1 MIEQKLKGKRI
12 LFIALPGYSK
22 GMKEKMEDMGAEVIH
37 INDKPKDTFL
47 GKALGRLGLGFYEN
61 IINDYYAAELSKIRE
76 KNFDYI
82 LVIRGEYTPKD
93 SLERM
98 RSYFPT
104 AKMVLYMWDSL
115 VNNKFIRAKWE
126 YYDKV
131 YTFDRIDYLNH
142 KESIDF
148 LPLFYYED
156 YLPKD
161 TGVTEYKY
169 DMSFI
174 GTGHED
180 RVKIVKALTHQLENK
195 QRNVFSYFFIPHKLV
210 YYLNKIKNPY
220 FKYVRME
227 DVEFKQLPFE
237 KLYEIYSQ
245 SKCVVDIESSKQNG
259 LTMRTIEMIGLEKKL
274 ITTNKD
280 IVHYDFFNPD
290 NIMILDRKD
299 PVIDLEFIDKP
310 YIPLDEKIRTKYSL
324 HDWILNVLEIT

>member
-1 MIEQKLKGKRI
+1 MKEQKLKGKRI

-82 LVIRGEYTPKD
+82 LIIRGEYTPKD

-161 TGVTEYKY
+161 TGGKEYKY
-169 DMSFI
+169 DLSFI

-180 RVKIVKALTHQLENK
+180 RVKIVKALALQLENK
-195 QRNVFSYFFIPHKLV
+195 QRNVFSYFFFPHKLV
-210 YYLNKIKNPY
+210 YYLNKIKNPH

-299 PVIDLEFIDKP
+299 PVIDLEFIDRP

>member
-82 LVIRGEYTPKD
+82 LIIRGEYTPKD

-115 VNNKFIRAKWE
+115 VNNKLIRAKWE

-161 TGVTEYKY
+161 TGGKEYKY
-169 DMSFI
+169 DLSFI

-180 RVKIVKALTHQLENK
+180 RVKIVKALALQLENK
-195 QRNVFSYFFIPHKLV
+195 QRNVFSYFFFPHKLV
-210 YYLNKIKNPY
+210 YYLNKIKNPH

-299 PVIDLEFIDKP
+299 PVIDLEFIDRP

>member
-1 MIEQKLKGKRI
+1 MKEQKLKGKRI

-104 AKMVLYMWDSL
+104 AKTVLYMWDSL

-210 YYLNKIKNPY
+210 YYLNKIKNPH

-280 IVHYDFFNPD
+280 IVHYDFFNPA
-290 NIMILDRKD
+290 NIMILDRND
-299 PVIDLEFIDKP
+299 PVIDLKFIDKP

>member
-98 RSYFPT
+98 CSYFPT

-131 YTFDRIDYLNH
+131 YTFDRIDYLHH

-161 TGVTEYKY
+161 TGITEYKY

-210 YYLNKIKNPY
+210 YYLNKIKNPH

>member
-12 LFIALPGYSK
+12 LFIALHGYSK
-22 GMKEKMEDMGAEVIH
+22 GMEEKMEDMGAEVIH

-210 YYLNKIKNPY
+210 YYLNKIKNPH

>member
-47 GKALGRLGLGFYEN
+47 GKALGRLALGFYEN

-156 YLPKD
+156 YLPKNIGI
-161 TGVTEYKY
+161 TGYKY

-210 YYLNKIKNPY
+210 YYLNKIKNPH
-220 FKYVRME
+220 FKYVQME

-280 IVHYDFFNPD
+280 IVHYDFFNPA
-290 NIMILDRKD
+290 NIMILDRND

>member
-76 KNFDYI
+76 KTFDYI

-98 RSYFPT
+98 RSYFPA

-161 TGVTEYKY
+161 TGITEYKY

-210 YYLNKIKNPY
+210 YYLNKIKNPH

>member
-1 MIEQKLKGKRI
+1 MKEQKLKGKRI

-22 GMKEKMEDMGAEVIH
+22 GMKEKMEDMGAEIIH

-82 LVIRGEYTPKD
+82 LIIRGEYTPKD

-98 RSYFPT
+98 RSFFPT

-161 TGVTEYKY
+161 TGGKEYKY
-169 DMSFI
+169 DLSFI

-180 RVKIVKALTHQLENK
+180 RVKIVKALALQLENK
-195 QRNVFSYFFIPHKLV
+195 QRNVFSYFFLPHKLV
-210 YYLNKIKNPY
+210 YYLNKIKNPH

>member
-22 GMKEKMEDMGAEVIH
+22 GMEEKMEDMGAEVIH

-210 YYLNKIKNPY
+210 YYLNKIKNPH
-220 FKYVRME
+220 FKYVQME

>member
-1 MIEQKLKGKRI
+1 MKEQKLKGKRI

-61 IINDYYAAELSKIRE
+61 IINDYYATELSKIRE

-82 LVIRGEYTPKD
+82 LIIRGEYTPKD

-161 TGVTEYKY
+161 TGGKEYKY
-169 DMSFI
+169 DLSFI

-180 RVKIVKALTHQLENK
+180 RVKIVKALALQLENK
-195 QRNVFSYFFIPHKLV
+195 QRNVFSYFFFPHKLV
-210 YYLNKIKNPY
+210 YYLNKIKNPH

-299 PVIDLEFIDKP
+299 PVIDLEFIDRP

>member
-47 GKALGRLGLGFYEN
+47 GKALGRLSLGFYEN

-148 LPLFYYED
+148 LPLFYYEH

-161 TGVTEYKY
+161 RAITENKY

-180 RVKIVKALTHQLENK
+180 RVKIIKALTHQLENK

-210 YYLNKIKNPY
+210 YYLNKIKNPH
-220 FKYVRME
+220 FKYVQME
-227 DVEFKQLPFE
+227 DVKFKQLPFE

-280 IVHYDFFNPD
+280 IVHYDFFNPA
-290 NIMILDRKD
+290 NIMILDRND

>member
-1 MIEQKLKGKRI
+1 MKEQKLKGKRI

-82 LVIRGEYTPKD
+82 LIIRGEYTPKD

-161 TGVTEYKY
+161 TGGKEYKY
-169 DMSFI
+169 DLSFI

-180 RVKIVKALTHQLENK
+180 RVKIVKALALQLENK
-195 QRNVFSYFFIPHKLV
+195 QRNVFSYFFFPHKLV
-210 YYLNKIKNPY
+210 YYLNKIKNPH

-280 IVHYDFFNPD
+280 IVH
-290 NIMILDRKD
+290 
-299 PVIDLEFIDKP
+299 
-310 YIPLDEKIRTKYSL
+310 
-324 HDWILNVLEIT
+324 

>member
-161 TGVTEYKY
+161 SGGKEYKY
-169 DMSFI
+169 DLSFI

-180 RVKIVKALTHQLENK
+180 RVKIVKALALQLENK
-195 QRNVFSYFFIPHKLV
+195 QRNVFSYFFFPHKLV
-210 YYLNKIKNPY
+210 YYLNKIKNPH

>member
-98 RSYFPT
+98 RSYFPA

-131 YTFDRIDYLNH
+131 FTFDRIDYLNH

-161 TGVTEYKY
+161 TGITEYKY

-210 YYLNKIKNPY
+210 YYLNKIKNPH

>member
-1 MIEQKLKGKRI
+1 MKEQKLKGKRI

-82 LVIRGEYTPKD
+82 LIIRGEYTPKD

-210 YYLNKIKNPY
+210 YYLNKIKNPH

-299 PVIDLEFIDKP
+299 PVIDLEFIDRP

>member
-1 MIEQKLKGKRI
+1 
-12 LFIALPGYSK
+12 
-22 GMKEKMEDMGAEVIH
+22 
-37 INDKPKDTFL
+37 
-47 GKALGRLGLGFYEN
+47 
-61 IINDYYAAELSKIRE
+61 
-76 KNFDYI
+76 
-82 LVIRGEYTPKD
+82 
-93 SLERM
+93 
-98 RSYFPT
+98 
-104 AKMVLYMWDSL
+104 MWDSL

-161 TGVTEYKY
+161 TGGKEYKY
-169 DMSFI
+169 DLSFI

-180 RVKIVKALTHQLENK
+180 RVKIVKALALQLENK
-195 QRNVFSYFFIPHKLV
+195 QRNVFSYFFFPHKLV
-210 YYLNKIKNPY
+210 YYLNKIKNPH

-299 PVIDLEFIDKP
+299 PVIDLEFIDRP

>member
-161 TGVTEYKY
+161 TGITEYKY

-210 YYLNKIKNPY
+210 YYLNKIKNPH

>member
-1 MIEQKLKGKRI
+1 MKEQKLKGKRI

-82 LVIRGEYTPKD
+82 LIIRGEYTPKD

-161 TGVTEYKY
+161 TGGKEYKY
-169 DMSFI
+169 DLSFI

-180 RVKIVKALTHQLENK
+180 RVKIVKALALQLENK
-195 QRNVFSYFFIPHKLV
+195 QRNVFSYFFFPHKLV
-210 YYLNKIKNPY
+210 YYLNKIKNPH

-227 DVEFKQLPFE
+227 DVEFKQLPFK

-299 PVIDLEFIDKP
+299 PVIDLEFIDRP

>member
-61 IINDYYAAELSKIRE
+61 IINDYYATEFSKIQE

-161 TGVTEYKY
+161 TGITEYKY

-210 YYLNKIKNPY
+210 YYLNKIKNPH

-299 PVIDLEFIDKP
+299 PIIDLEFIDKP
-310 YIPLDEKIRTKYSL
+310 YIPLDEKIRAKYSL

>member
-1 MIEQKLKGKRI
+1 DIGI
-12 LFIALPGYSK
+12 
-22 GMKEKMEDMGAEVIH
+22 
-37 INDKPKDTFL
+37 
-47 GKALGRLGLGFYEN
+47 
-61 IINDYYAAELSKIRE
+61 
-76 KNFDYI
+76 
-82 LVIRGEYTPKD
+82 
-93 SLERM
+93 
-98 RSYFPT
+98 
-104 AKMVLYMWDSL
+104 
-115 VNNKFIRAKWE
+115 
-126 YYDKV
+126 
-131 YTFDRIDYLNH
+131 
-142 KESIDF
+142 
-148 LPLFYYED
+148 
-156 YLPKD
+156 
-161 TGVTEYKY
+161 TEYKY

-210 YYLNKIKNPY
+210 YYLNKIKNPH
-220 FKYVRME
+220 FKYVQME

-280 IVHYDFFNPD
+280 IVHYDFFNPA
-290 NIMILDRKD
+290 NIMILDRND

>member
-61 IINDYYAAELSKIRE
+61 IINDYYATELSKIQE

-161 TGVTEYKY
+161 TGITEYKY

-180 RVKIVKALTHQLENK
+180 RVKIVKALTH
-195 QRNVFSYFFIPHKLV
+195 
-210 YYLNKIKNPY
+210 
-220 FKYVRME
+220 
-227 DVEFKQLPFE
+227 
-237 KLYEIYSQ
+237 
-245 SKCVVDIESSKQNG
+245 
-259 LTMRTIEMIGLEKKL
+259 
-274 ITTNKD
+274 
-280 IVHYDFFNPD
+280 
-290 NIMILDRKD
+290 
-299 PVIDLEFIDKP
+299 
-310 YIPLDEKIRTKYSL
+310 
-324 HDWILNVLEIT
+324 

>member
-82 LVIRGEYTPKD
+82 LIIRGEYTPKD

-161 TGVTEYKY
+161 TGGKEYKY
-169 DMSFI
+169 DLSFI

-180 RVKIVKALTHQLENK
+180 RVKIVKALALQLENK
-195 QRNVFSYFFIPHKLV
+195 QRNVFSYFFFPHKLV
-210 YYLNKIKNPY
+210 YYLNKIKNPH

-299 PVIDLEFIDKP
+299 PVIDLEFIDRP

>member
-1 MIEQKLKGKRI
+1 MKEQKLKGKRI

-82 LVIRGEYTPKD
+82 LIIRGEYTPKD

-131 YTFDRIDYLNH
+131 YTFDRINYLNH

-161 TGVTEYKY
+161 TGGKEYKY
-169 DMSFI
+169 DLSFI

-180 RVKIVKALTHQLENK
+180 RVKIVKALALQLENK
-195 QRNVFSYFFIPHKLV
+195 QRNVFSYFFFPHKLV
-210 YYLNKIKNPY
+210 YYLNKIKNPH

-280 IVHYDFFNPD
+280 IVHYDFFNPA
-290 NIMILDRKD
+290 NIMILDRND

>member
-115 VNNKFIRAKWE
+115 VNNKLIRAKWE

-161 TGVTEYKY
+161 TGGKEYKY
-169 DMSFI
+169 DLSFI

-180 RVKIVKALTHQLENK
+180 RVKIVKALALQLENK
-195 QRNVFSYFFIPHKLV
+195 QRNVFSYFFFPHKLV
-210 YYLNKIKNPY
+210 YYLNKIKNPH

-299 PVIDLEFIDKP
+299 PVIDLEFIDRP

>member
-1 MIEQKLKGKRI
+1 MIEQKLKGKNI
-12 LFIALPGYSK
+12 LFVALPGYSK
-22 GMKEKMEDMGAEVIH
+22 GMKKKMEDMGAEVTY

-47 GKALGRLGLGFYEN
+47 GKALGRLGFGFYEN
-61 IINDYYAAELSKIRE
+61 IINDYYTKELSKVRE
-76 KNFDYI
+76 KSFDYI
-82 LVIRGEYTPKD
+82 LVIRGEYTPKK

-104 AKMVLYMWDSL
+104 ATMILYMWDSL
-115 VNNKFIRAKWE
+115 INNKFIQDKWE
-126 YYDKV
+126 NYDKV
-131 YTFDRIDYLNH
+131 YTFDRIDYLDH

-156 YLPKD
+156 FLPKD
-161 TGVTEYKY
+161 TGITEYKY

-180 RVKIVKALTHQLENK
+180 RIKIIKAVTRQLEEAK
-195 QRNVFSYFFIPHKLV
+195 RSVFSYFFIPHKLV
-210 YYLNKIKNPY
+210 YYINKVRNPFFKEVQIK
-220 FKYVRME
+220 
-227 DVEFKQLPFE
+227 DVEFQQLPFE
-237 KLYEIYSQ
+237 RLYEIYSQ
-245 SKCVVDIESSKQNG
+245 SKCVVDIESSRQNG

-290 NIMILDRKD
+290 NIMILDRNN

-310 YIPLDEKIRTKYSL
+310 YTPLEDRIRQKYSL
-324 HDWILNVLEIT
+324 QEWIAQVLGIV

>member
-61 IINDYYAAELSKIRE
+61 IINDYYATELSKIRE

-161 TGVTEYKY
+161 TGITEYKY

-210 YYLNKIKNPY
+210 YYLNKIKNPH

>member
-1 MIEQKLKGKRI
+1 MKEQKLKGKRI

-82 LVIRGEYTPKD
+82 LIIRGEYTPKD

-161 TGVTEYKY
+161 TGGKEYKY
-169 DMSFI
+169 DLSFI

-180 RVKIVKALTHQLENK
+180 RVKIVKALALQLENK
-195 QRNVFSYFFIPHKLV
+195 QRNVFSYFFFPHKLV
-210 YYLNKIKNPY
+210 YYLNKIKNPH

-280 IVHYDFFNPD
+280 IVHYDFFNPA
-290 NIMILDRKD
+290 NIMILDRND